1 MSSAPLQS
9 AHWGERALAYARA
22 IAGLATMETEPGGE
36 KTPHPGRGSATAAE
50 AQAAEMV
57 RRQLQRLGIADVRT
71 QEFQGLRSIWLFFS
85 LAFGVA
91 LGGHAAFWLL
101 KQPAGQWAAL
111 AVSLGL
117 FAFSGFLLWRKLTF
131 QSHPYSQ
138 ALPHGP
144 SQNVI
149 AVLPPAQA
157 ATRKVVLLGHLD
169 SHRAVFWYSH
179 DVLVRLYRPAVA
191 LTIYG
196 VFAAPL
202 LYALADI
209 TGWMGFAWAGA
220 VFALVHFAIWLTGLT
235 ADLGPYSPG
244 ANDNASAVGSLLA
257 LAERLQ
263 QEPLQHTEVWLAFT
277 GCEESGCGGLLE
289 LLKVHGAELK
299 DALWID
305 LELVGIGEQVG
316 YISQEGVLRKPR
328 ISAALA
334 QQVRDAV
341 PSDINIQP
349 VDWGWH
355 GVFTEAGALWLK
367 GCRAVCIT
375 CQRRGSDLLPEWHRL
390 SDTPDRLEASALGRA
405 HAAAWAVMMKEGK

>member
-1 MSSAPLQS
+1 
-9 AHWGERALAYARA
+9 
-22 IAGLATMETEPGGE
+22 MEIELSGE

-50 AQAAEMV
+50 TQAAEIV
-57 RRQLQRLGIADVRT
+57 RKQLQRLGIADVRT

-101 KQPAGQWAAL
+101 SRPTGLWAAL

-117 FAFSGFLLWRKLTF
+117 FGFSGFLLWRKLTF

-144 SQNVI
+144 SQNVL

-157 ATRKVVLLGHLD
+157 AARKVVLLAHLD

-179 DVLVRLYRPAVA
+179 DLLVRLYRPAVA

-202 LYALADI
+202 LYALADL

-220 VFALVHFAIWLTGLT
+220 GFALVHFAAWLTGLT

-289 LLKVHGAELK
+289 LLKAHGAELK

-316 YISQEGVLRKPR
+316 YVAREGVLRRPR
-328 ISAALA
+328 LSPDLAQRVQAALPPELKA
-334 QQVRDAV
+334 
-341 PSDINIQP
+341 QP

-367 GCRAVCIT
+367 GYRAVCVT
-375 CQRRGSDLLPEWHRL
+375 CRRRDSDLLPEWHRL
-390 SDTPDRLEASALGRA
+390 SDTPDRLEAAALGQA
-405 HAAAWAVMMKEGK
+405 HTAAWELLQVNDLFSAQEF